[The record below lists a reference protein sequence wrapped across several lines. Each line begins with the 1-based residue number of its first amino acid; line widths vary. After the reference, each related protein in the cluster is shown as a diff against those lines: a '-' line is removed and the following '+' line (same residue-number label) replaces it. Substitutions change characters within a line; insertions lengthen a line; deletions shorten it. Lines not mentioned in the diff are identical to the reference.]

1 MYAIVTLGIEVNDE
15 PTPGYN
21 EYIYNE
27 YGLHEHA
34 KTTTEIKTCNHRN
47 ELCKDK
53 KPG

>member
-27 YGLHEHA
+27 YKLHEHA
-34 KTTTEIKTCNHRN
+34 RQP
-47 ELCKDK
+47 LLS
-53 KPG
+53 